1 MKVICIGQAAYDIT
15 LPVDSF
21 PKENKKIRIT
31 NKVECGGGSALNCAY
46 LLAKWGQDVYF
57 VGMVGDDY
65 HGGKIQESLEGI
77 GVNTKYLQI
86 SNKYK
91 TTSSYI
97 IANVSIGT
105 RTILTKKDADLVIDN
120 IEFSDEFDVIL
131 LDGYEKNV
139 ALKAIEENPK
149 AIKILDA
156 GSLKEATVELAK
168 VVDYV
173 VCSRDFAESFSK
185 VPINYGNLQTVVDAY
200 KILDSSFKGKI
211 IITLEDRGCFVYEN
225 GFKLIPTLPMKA
237 VDTTGAGDIFHGAFT
252 YAIANGYDIIKA
264 LQISNITGALSVR
277 HIGGQNS
284 VPELEEVIEVYDEC
298 VK

>member
-21 PKENKKIRIT
+21 PEENKKIRIT
-31 NKVECGGGSALNCAY
+31 NKVECGGGSAMNCAY
-46 LLAKWGQDVYF
+46 LLAKWGLDTYF
-57 VGMVGDDY
+57 VGMVGNDY
-65 HGGKIQESLEGI
+65 HGGKIQESLKGI

-86 SNKYK
+86 SNKHK

-97 IANVSIGT
+97 IANVTKGT
-105 RTILTKKDADLVIDN
+105 RTILTKKDPDLEIDDVTFN
-120 IEFSDEFDVIL
+120 DNFDVIL

-139 ALKAIEENPK
+139 ALRAMVENPK

-168 VVDYV
+168 LVDYV
-173 VCSRDFAESFSK
+173 VCSKDFAESFSK
-185 VPINYGNLQTVVDAY
+185 VKIDYSDLQTVVDAY
-200 KILDSSFKGKI
+200 KILDNSFKGKI
-211 IITLEDRGCFVYEN
+211 IITLEDRGCFVYED

-252 YAIANGYDIIKA
+252 YAVANGYDMVKT
-264 LQISNITGALSVR
+264 LQFSNITGALSVR
-277 HIGGQNS
+277 YIGGQNS
-284 VPELEEVIEVYDEC
+284 VPDLEEVIEVYDEC